1 MLHWGP
7 IALAKSR
14 VENPYSWV
22 CHCVLWEVRSQCYD
36 IRELKQRRRQRQK
49 SNWFRLA
56 KQQLCTCIRLFCTFL
71 DRRCSTTTWKCL
83 IVISLFVEAGN
94 TRQQLSVSFLKLLWP
109 KRAETSILSVKLK
122 VTVILTGL
130 RGKLMVNIYKS
141 GRGLQPR
148 LQSGE
153 SRIYSVRYAV
163 DTLCSMRYYK
173 LLILQR
179 MYRRVNTF
187 AIILARNYAISMSD
201 ISSSIYILTHKELI
215 VLHRGRLSSLSQILL
230 EFDFQMTI

>member
-1 MLHWGP
+1 
-7 IALAKSR
+7 
-14 VENPYSWV
+14 
-22 CHCVLWEVRSQCYD
+22 
-36 IRELKQRRRQRQK
+36 
-49 SNWFRLA
+49 
-56 KQQLCTCIRLFCTFL
+56 
-71 DRRCSTTTWKCL
+71 
-83 IVISLFVEAGN
+83 
-94 TRQQLSVSFLKLLWP
+94 
-109 KRAETSILSVKLK
+109 
-122 VTVILTGL
+122 
-130 RGKLMVNIYKS
+130 MVNIYKR

-179 MYRRVNTF
+179 MYGRVNTF
-187 AIILARNYAISMSD
+187 AIILARNYAILMSD